1 MNMFLHE
8 LKAFRKFTITWTFAL
23 VALVILFLSM
33 FPSISREVDVFKE
46 LISGFPEA
54 VRMALGLS
62 VENIGSILGFYSY
75 IFLYI
80 SLIGAIQ
87 AMNLGTS
94 IVSKELREKTADFL
108 LTKPVTRTKIMT
120 SKLLA
125 ALTSLVITNIVYL
138 VTATMMASLV
148 ETKEYSTK
156 IFLLLSL
163 TLFFLQ
169 LIFLA
174 LGIIVSV
181 VVPKI
186 KSVLPISLGTV
197 FAFFIIGALAST
209 TGDDALRY
217 LTPFKYFDFAYIV
230 QNSSY
235 EPSFMMVAIGFIAIA
250 ITASYFIYSKRDIHA
265 V

>member
-8 LKAFRKFTITWTFAL
+8 LKAYRKSTITWTFTL
-23 VALVILFLSM
+23 VGLIILLLSM
-33 FPSISREVDVFKE
+33 FPAISEEAETFKKLME
-46 LISGFPEA
+46 GFPEGI
-54 VRMALGLS
+54 RLALGLA

-75 IFLYI
+75 IFLYV
-80 SLIGAIQ
+80 SLFGAIQ
-87 AMNLGTS
+87 AMILGVS
-94 IVSKELREKTADFL
+94 ILSKEVREKTADFL
-108 LTKPVTRTKIMT
+108 LTKPVTRTQIVT
-120 SKLLA
+120 SKLMA
-125 ALTSLVITNIVYL
+125 AFTSLLITNVFYL
-138 VTATMMASLV
+138 GAATMMVSLV

-174 LGIIVSV
+174 LGIIVSIA
-181 VVPKI
+181 VPKI
-186 KSVLPISLGTV
+186 KSVLSISLGTV
-197 FAFFIIGALAST
+197 FAFFIIGALVST

-217 LTPFKYFDFAYIV
+217 LTPFKYFDFAYIM

-235 EPSFMMVAIGFIAIA
+235 ESSFMMVGIAFIVIA
-250 ITASYFIYSKRDIHA
+250 ITASYLIYSKRDIHA

>member
-8 LKAFRKFTITWTFAL
+8 LKAYRKSTITWTFTL
-23 VALVILFLSM
+23 VVLVILFLSM
-33 FPSISREVDVFKE
+33 FPAISREAEEFKRLLE
-46 LISGFPEA
+46 GFPEA
-54 VRMALGLS
+54 LRMALGLS

-75 IFLYI
+75 FFLYI
-80 SLIGAIQ
+80 SLVGTIQ

-94 IVSKELREKTADFL
+94 IVSKEVREKTADFL
-108 LTKPVTRTKIMT
+108 LTKPVTRIQIMT

-125 ALTSLVITNIVYL
+125 ALTSLVITNVVY
-138 VTATMMASLV
+138 VITATIMASLV

-197 FAFFIIGALAST
+197 LAFFIIGALAST
-209 TGDDALRY
+209 TGDNALRY
-217 LTPFKYFDFAYIV
+217 ISPFKYFDFAYIV
-230 QNSSY
+230 KNSSY
-235 EPSFMMVAIGFIAIA
+235 ESSFLIVAISFITLT
-250 ITASYFIYSKRDIHA
+250 ITASYLIYSKRDIHA

>member
-1 MNMFLHE
+1 MNMFFHE
-8 LKAFRKFTITWTFAL
+8 LKAYRKFTIIWT
-23 VALVILFLSM
+23 VALVSLIILFLSM
-33 FPSISREVDVFKE
+33 FPSISKEAEEFKKVME
-46 LISGFPEA
+46 GFPEA
-54 VRMALGLS
+54 LKLALGLS
-62 VENIGSILGFYSY
+62 VENIGSIIGFYSY

-87 AMNLGTS
+87 AMILGTS
-94 IVSKELREKTADFL
+94 IVSKEVREKTADFL

-120 SKLLA
+120 SKILA
-125 ALTSLVITNIVYL
+125 ALTSLVITNVFYL
-138 VTATMMASLV
+138 IAASVIASMV

-156 IFLLLSL
+156 IFLLISL
-163 TLFFLQ
+163 TLFFIQ
-169 LIFLA
+169 IMFMA

-186 KSVLPISLGTV
+186 KSVLPLSLGTV
-197 FAFFIIGALAST
+197 FALFIIGALAST

-217 LTPFKYFDFAYIV
+217 LSPFKYFELNYIV

-235 EPSFMMVAIGFIAIA
+235 EASFMMVAIGLITVAISG
-250 ITASYFIYSKRDIHA
+250 SYYIYSRKDIHA

>member
-8 LKAFRKFTITWTFAL
+8 LKAYKKSTITWTFTL
-23 VALVILFLSM
+23 VGLVILFLSM
-33 FPSISREVDVFKE
+33 FPAISEEAEEFKKIME
-46 LISGFPEA
+46 GFPEA
-54 VRMALGLS
+54 IRMALGLS
-62 VENIGSILGFYSY
+62 VANIGSIFGFYSY

-80 SLIGAIQ
+80 SLFGAIQ
-87 AMNLGTS
+87 AMILGTS
-94 IVSKELREKTADFL
+94 ILSKEVREKTADFL
-108 LTKPVTRTKIMT
+108 LTKPVTRTQIVT

-125 ALTSLVITNIVYL
+125 AFASLIITNVFYL
-138 VTATMMASLV
+138 GAATMMASLV

-181 VVPKI
+181 VVSKI

-209 TGDDALRY
+209 TGDDTLRY
-217 LTPFKYFDFAYIV
+217 LTPFKYFDFGYIV

-235 EPSFMMVAIGFIAIA
+235 ESSFIIVAIGFIVIA
-250 ITASYFIYSKRDIHA
+250 ITASYLIYSKRDIHA

>member
-8 LKAFRKFTITWTFAL
+8 LEAYRKSTIIWTFAL

-33 FPSISREVDVFKE
+33 FPSISREAEEFKKILE
-46 LISGFPEA
+46 GFPEGL
-54 VRMALGLS
+54 RMALGLS
-62 VENIGSILGFYSY
+62 VANIGSILGFYSY

-80 SLIGAIQ
+80 SLVGAIQ

-94 IVSKELREKTADFL
+94 IVSKEVSEKTADFL

-120 SKLLA
+120 SKILA
-125 ALTSLVITNIVYL
+125 ALTSLVITNVFYL
-138 VTATMMASLV
+138 VAATMMASLV

-174 LGIIVSV
+174 MGIIVSV

-186 KSVLPISLGTV
+186 KSYLPISLGTV

-217 LTPFKYFDFAYIV
+217 ITPFKYFDFAYIV
-230 QNSSY
+230 KNSSY
-235 EPSFMMVAIGFIAIA
+235 ESSFMIVAIGFIAIT
-250 ITASYFIYSKRDIHA
+250 IIASYFIYSKRDIHA

>member
-8 LKAFRKFTITWTFAL
+8 LRAYRKSTIIWTFAL
-23 VALVILFLSM
+23 VALVIIFLSM
-33 FPSISREVDVFKE
+33 FPAISKEAEEFKK
-46 LISGFPEA
+46 LIEGFPEA
-54 VRMALGLS
+54 LRMALGLS
-62 VENIGSILGFYSY
+62 MENIGSILGFYSY

-80 SLIGAIQ
+80 SLVGAIQ
-87 AMNLGTS
+87 AMILGTS
-94 IVSKELREKTADFL
+94 IISKEVRDKTADFL
-108 LTKPVTRTKIMT
+108 LTKPVTRTRIMT
-120 SKLLA
+120 FKLLA
-125 ALTSLVITNIVYL
+125 AFTSLVITNVFYL
-138 VTATMMASLV
+138 GAATIMASLV
-148 ETKEYSTK
+148 ETQEYSTK

-181 VVPKI
+181 VIPKL
-186 KSVLPISLGTV
+186 KSVLSISLGTV
-197 FAFFIIGALAST
+197 FAFFTIGALAST

-217 LTPFKYFDFAYIV
+217 ITPFKYFDFAYIL

-235 EPSFMMVAIGFIAIA
+235 ESSFMIAGMVFIVIT
-250 ITASYFIYSKRDIHA
+250 ITASYFIYAKRDIHA

>member
-8 LKAFRKFTITWTFAL
+8 LKAYKKSTIIWTFTL
-23 VALVILFLSM
+23 VGLVILFLSM
-33 FPSISREVDVFKE
+33 FPSISREADAFKKLLE
-46 LISGFPEA
+46 GFPEA
-54 VRMALGLS
+54 IRMALGLS
-62 VENIGSILGFYSY
+62 VETIGSILGFYSY

-80 SLIGAIQ
+80 SLFGAIQ
-87 AMNLGTS
+87 AMILGTS
-94 IVSKELREKTADFL
+94 LLSKEVREKTADFL
-108 LTKPVTRTKIMT
+108 LTKPVARTQIVT

-125 ALTSLVITNIVYL
+125 AFTSLVITNVFYL
-138 VTATMMASLV
+138 GGATMMASLV
-148 ETKEYSTK
+148 ETKEFSGK
-156 IFLLLSL
+156 IFLLLSM

-181 VVPKI
+181 VVPKL

-209 TGDDALRY
+209 TGDKALRY

-230 QNSSY
+230 QNSRY
-235 EPSFMMVAIGFIAIA
+235 ESSFMVVAIGFIAIA
-250 ITASYFIYSKRDIHA
+250 ITASYFIYSKRDIH
-265 V
+265 VV

>member
-8 LKAFRKFTITWTFAL
+8 LKAYRQSTMIWTLAL
-23 VALVILFLSM
+23 MSQVILFLSM
-33 FPSISREVDVFKE
+33 FPSISREAEEFKKLLE
-46 LISGFPEA
+46 GFPEA
-54 VRMALGLS
+54 LRIALGLS
-62 VENIGSILGFYSY
+62 VESIGSILGFYSY

-80 SLIGAIQ
+80 SLVGAIQ

-94 IVSKELREKTADFL
+94 IVSKEVREKTADFL

-125 ALTSLVITNIVYL
+125 ALTSLVLTNIFYL
-138 VTATMMASLV
+138 GTATIMASLV

-174 LGIIVSV
+174 IGITISV
-181 VVPKI
+181 VVPRI

-217 LTPFKYFDFAYIV
+217 LTPFKYFDFTYII
-230 QNSSY
+230 QNSGY
-235 EPSFMMVAIGFIAIA
+235 ESSFMIVTIGFIVIAIA
-250 ITASYFIYSKRDIHA
+250 ASYYIYSKRDIHA

>member
-8 LKAFRKFTITWTFAL
+8 LKAYRRSSIIWTIAL
-23 VALVILFLSM
+23 VALVVLFLSM
-33 FPSISREVDVFKE
+33 FPSFSREAEEFKKLLE
-46 LISGFPEA
+46 GYPEA
-54 VRMALGLS
+54 LRKALGLS

-75 IFLYI
+75 VFLYI
-80 SLIGAIQ
+80 SLVGAIQ

-94 IVSKELREKTADFL
+94 IVSKEVRDKTADFL
-108 LTKPVTRTKIMT
+108 LTKPVSRAKIMT
-120 SKLLA
+120 SKLSA
-125 ALTSLVITNIVYL
+125 AVASLVITNVVYL
-138 VTATMMASLV
+138 AAATMMASLV
-148 ETKEYSTK
+148 ETKEYSTRV
-156 IFLLLSL
+156 FLLLSL

-209 TGDDALRY
+209 TGDNALRY
-217 LTPFKYFDFAYIV
+217 ISPFKYFDFAYIV

-235 EPSFMMVAIGFIAIA
+235 ETSFMMVGIGFIAIA
-250 ITASYFIYSKRDIHA
+250 IAASYFIYAKRDIHA

>member
-1 MNMFLHE
+1 MNMYLHE
-8 LKAFRKFTITWTFAL
+8 MKAYRKSTITWTFSL
-23 VALVILFLSM
+23 VAFVILFLSM
-33 FPSISREVDVFKE
+33 FPSISREADVFKKLME
-46 LISGFPEA
+46 GFPEA
-54 VRMALGLS
+54 LRMALGLS
-62 VENIGSILGFYSY
+62 VENIGSILGYYSY

-87 AMNLGTS
+87 AMNLGVS
-94 IVSKELREKTADFL
+94 IISKEVREKTADFL
-108 LTKPVTRTKIMT
+108 LTKPVTRIEIMT

-125 ALTSLVITNIVYL
+125 AFTSLVITNIFYL
-138 VTATMMASLV
+138 VAATMMASLV

-181 VVPKI
+181 AVPKI
-186 KSVLPISLGTV
+186 KSVISISLSTV

-235 EPSFMMVAIGFIAIA
+235 ESSFMLVAIGFIAIA
-250 ITASYFIYSKRDIHA
+250 IAASYFIYSKRDIHA

>member
-1 MNMFLHE
+1 MFLHE
-8 LKAFRKFTITWTFAL
+8 LKAYRKSTIIWTCAL

-33 FPSISREVDVFKE
+33 FPSISREAEEFKKLME
-46 LISGFPEA
+46 GLPEA
-54 VRMALGLS
+54 LRMALGLS

-80 SLIGAIQ
+80 SLAGAIQ

-94 IVSKELREKTADFL
+94 IVSKEVSEKTADFL

-120 SKLLA
+120 SKILA
-125 ALTSLVITNIVYL
+125 ALISLVITNALYL
-138 VTATMMASLV
+138 VAATKMASLV
-148 ETKEYSTK
+148 ETKPYSTK
-156 IFLLLSL
+156 TFILLSL

-174 LGIIVSV
+174 MGIIISV

-186 KSVLPISLGTV
+186 RAVLPISLGTV
-197 FAFFIIGALAST
+197 FSFFIVGALASS

-217 LTPFKYFDFAYIV
+217 ITPFKYFDFAYIV
-230 QNSSY
+230 KNSRYESSFLLLAICFIGIAVTVSY
-235 EPSFMMVAIGFIAIA
+235 L
-250 ITASYFIYSKRDIHA
+250 IYAKRDIHA
-265 V
+265 T

>member
-8 LKAFRKFTITWTFAL
+8 LKAYRNFTITWTLAL

-33 FPSISREVDVFKE
+33 FPSISREAEEFKKLME
-46 LISGFPEA
+46 GFPEA
-54 VRMALGLS
+54 VRMALGFS

-80 SLIGAIQ
+80 SLVGAIQ
-87 AMNLGTS
+87 AMILGTS
-94 IVSKELREKTADFL
+94 IVSKEVREKTADFL
-108 LTKPVTRTKIMT
+108 LTKPVTRTRVMTYKI
-120 SKLLA
+120 LA
-125 ALTSLVITNIVYL
+125 AFTSLVITNVFYL
-138 VTATMMASLV
+138 GGATMMASLV
-148 ETKEYSTK
+148 ETQEYSTK

-169 LIFLA
+169 LIFLT

-197 FAFFIIGALAST
+197 FAFFIIGALASS

-217 LTPFKYFDFAYIV
+217 ITPFKYFDFAYIV
-230 QNSSY
+230 QNSTY
-235 EPSFMMVAIGFIAIA
+235 ESSFMIVAMGFITIA
-250 ITASYFIYSKRDIHA
+250 ITASYFIYAKRDINA

>member
-8 LKAFRKFTITWTFAL
+8 LKAYRNFTITWTLAL

-33 FPSISREVDVFKE
+33 FPSISREAEEFKKLME
-46 LISGFPEA
+46 GFPEA
-54 VRMALGLS
+54 VRMALGFS

-80 SLIGAIQ
+80 SLVGAIQ
-87 AMNLGTS
+87 AMILGTS
-94 IVSKELREKTADFL
+94 IVSKEVREKTADFL
-108 LTKPVTRTKIMT
+108 LTKPVTRTRVMTYKI
-120 SKLLA
+120 LA
-125 ALTSLVITNIVYL
+125 AFTSLVITNVFYL
-138 VTATMMASLV
+138 GGATMMASLV
-148 ETKEYSTK
+148 ETQEYSTK

-197 FAFFIIGALAST
+197 FAFFIIGALASS

-217 LTPFKYFDFAYIV
+217 ITPFKYFDFAYIV
-230 QNSSY
+230 QNSTY
-235 EPSFMMVAIGFIAIA
+235 ESSFMSVAMGFITIA
-250 ITASYFIYSKRDIHA
+250 ITASYFIYAKRDINA

>member
-8 LKAFRKFTITWTFAL
+8 LKAYRKSTIIWTLAL
-23 VALVILFLSM
+23 MALAILFLSM
-33 FPSISREVDVFKE
+33 FPSFSREAEDFKKLLE
-46 LISGFPEA
+46 GYPETI
-54 VRMALGLS
+54 RRALGLS

-80 SLIGAIQ
+80 SLVGAIQ

-94 IVSKELREKTADFL
+94 IVSKEVRDKTADFL
-108 LTKPVTRTKIMT
+108 LTKPVTRSEIMT
-120 SKLLA
+120 AKLLA
-125 ALTSLVITNIVYL
+125 ALTSLVITNAVYL
-138 VTATMMASLV
+138 ATAITMASLV
-148 ETKEYSTK
+148 ETKEFNTK
-156 IFLLLSL
+156 IFVLLSL
-163 TLFFLQ
+163 TLLFLQ

-174 LGIIVSV
+174 LGTIISV
-181 VVPKI
+181 LIPKI
-186 KSVLPISLGTV
+186 KAVLPTSLGSV

-217 LTPFKYFDFAYIV
+217 ISPFKYFDFAYIV
-230 QNSSY
+230 QNSRY
-235 EPSFMMVAIGFIAIA
+235 ESSFVIVAIAFIAVA

>member
-8 LKAFRKFTITWTFAL
+8 LKAYRKSAIIWTIAL
-23 VALVILFLSM
+23 VALVVLFLSM
-33 FPSISREVDVFKE
+33 FPSFSREAEEFKKLLE
-46 LISGFPEA
+46 GYPEA
-54 VRMALGLS
+54 LRKALGLS

-75 IFLYI
+75 VFLYI
-80 SLIGAIQ
+80 SLVGAIQ

-94 IVSKELREKTADFL
+94 IVSKEVRDKTADFL
-108 LTKPVTRTKIMT
+108 LTKPVSRAKIMT

-125 ALTSLVITNIVYL
+125 AVASLVITNVVYL
-138 VTATMMASLV
+138 AVATMMASLV

-156 IFLLLSL
+156 VFVLLSL

-181 VVPKI
+181 VVPRI

-209 TGDDALRY
+209 TGDNALRY
-217 LTPFKYFDFAYIV
+217 ISPFKYFDFAYIV

-235 EPSFMMVAIGFIAIA
+235 ETSFMMVGIGFIAIA
-250 ITASYFIYSKRDIHA
+250 IAASYFIYAKRDIHA

>member
-8 LKAFRKFTITWTFAL
+8 LKAYRKFTITWTFAL
-23 VALVILFLSM
+23 MSLVILFLSM
-33 FPSISREVDVFKE
+33 FPAISREAEEFKKLME
-46 LISGFPEA
+46 GFPEA
-54 VRMALGLS
+54 IRMALGLS

-80 SLIGAIQ
+80 SLVGAIQ
-87 AMNLGTS
+87 AMILGTS
-94 IVSKELREKTADFL
+94 IVSKEVREKTADFL
-108 LTKPVTRTKIMT
+108 LTKPVTRIQILT

-125 ALTSLVITNIVYL
+125 AFTSLVITNVFYL
-138 VTATMMASLV
+138 GAATIMASLV
-148 ETKEYSTK
+148 EVKEYSTI

-174 LGIIVSV
+174 LGIIVSI
-181 VVPKI
+181 VVPRI

-209 TGDDALRY
+209 TRDDALRY
-217 LTPFKYFDFAYIV
+217 ITPFKYFDFAYIV

-235 EPSFMMVAIGFIAIA
+235 ETSFVMVAIGFIAIA

>member
-8 LKAFRKFTITWTFAL
+8 LKAYRNFTITWTLAL

-33 FPSISREVDVFKE
+33 FPSISREAEEFKKLME
-46 LISGFPEA
+46 GFPEA
-54 VRMALGLS
+54 VRMALGFS

-80 SLIGAIQ
+80 SLVGAIQ
-87 AMNLGTS
+87 AMILGTS
-94 IVSKELREKTADFL
+94 IVSKEVREKTADFL
-108 LTKPVTRTKIMT
+108 LTKPVTRTRVMTYKI
-120 SKLLA
+120 LA
-125 ALTSLVITNIVYL
+125 AFTSLVITNVFYL
-138 VTATMMASLV
+138 GGATMMASLV
-148 ETKEYSTK
+148 ETQEYSTK
-156 IFLLLSL
+156 IFVLLSL

-197 FAFFIIGALAST
+197 FAFFIIGALASST
-209 TGDDALRY
+209 RDDALRY
-217 LTPFKYFDFAYIV
+217 ITPFKYFDFAYIV

-235 EPSFMMVAIGFIAIA
+235 ESSFMIVAMGFIAIA
-250 ITASYFIYSKRDIHA
+250 ITASYFIYAKRDIRT